1 MTPVPARRSLDEW
14 LHWQEGLNPRSIEL
28 GLERVSAVARRLEL
42 QANPPPT
49 LTVAGTNGKGST
61 ATLAALMLR
70 EAGNRVGLYTSPHL
84 LRYNERVQLNGVAVD
99 DAALCR
105 AFEAIERA
113 RMGVQLTYFEFG
125 TLAALWLFREAAVDV
140 QVLEVG
146 LGGRL
151 DAVNLVDATVAVL
164 TNIGLDHQDW
174 LGPDRA
180 SIGREKAG
188 IFRAGRPAVLGE
200 RDPPASVIATAGA
213 VGASV
218 LRLGADYDY
227 HRRGTRWSWRGL
239 QTALEDLPLPALAG
253 DRQLDNAAA
262 AIAAVLALPPQ
273 LSVDVLAIRRAL
285 PALQLP
291 ARLESRWT
299 AAGEVLLD
307 VAHNEEAMTALVDH
321 LSNLNG
327 RRKVVVLGMLADKP
341 AHAVASRLAA
351 QASHAL
357 LVGLPGARGL
367 SAHELADRVAGSGL
381 QTQCCDNMRAALTQA
396 RALAGPDGLV
406 VVTGSFL
413 TVAEA
418 LTLLA

>member
-1 MTPVPARRSLDEW
+1 MSPVPVRRSLDEW
-14 LHWQEGLNPRSIEL
+14 LHWQEGLNPRSIAL
-28 GLERVSAVARRLEL
+28 GLERVSAVARRLDL
-42 QANPPPT
+42 LAGSPPT

-61 ATLAALMLR
+61 ATLAALILR
-70 EAGNRVGLYTSPHL
+70 EAGYRVGLYTSPHL
-84 LRYNERVQLNGVAVD
+84 LRYNERVQVDGMAVD

-113 RMGVQLTYFEFG
+113 RLDVQLTYFEFG

-164 TNIGLDHQDW
+164 TNVGLDHQDW

-188 IFRAGRPAVLGE
+188 VFRAGRCAVLGE
-200 RDPPASVIATAGA
+200 RDPPDSVIAAAAA
-213 VGASV
+213 VGAPL
-218 LRLGADYDY
+218 LRLGVDYD
-227 HRRGTRWSWRGL
+227 HCRRETQWSWRGL
-239 QTALEDLPLPALAG
+239 QATLDELPLPALAG

-262 AIAAVLALPPQ
+262 AIAAVLSLSTQLP
-273 LSVDVLAIRRAL
+273 VDTGAVRRAL
-285 PALQLP
+285 PALHLP

-299 AAGEVLLD
+299 ASGEVLLD
-307 VAHNEEAMTALVDH
+307 VAHNEEAVAALADH
-321 LSNLNG
+321 LSSMQG
-327 RRKVVVLGMLADKP
+327 RRKIAVLGMLADKP

-367 SAHELADRVAGSGL
+367 SAQELAERVAGSGL
-381 QTQCCDNMRAALTQA
+381 PTQCCDNMRAALTQA

-418 LTLLA
+418 LPLLA